1 MLGAEAIDRR
11 ARWLGLALA
20 AATALAAASALP
32 STSSPRETRAAG
44 EPARVE
50 DIERLREEVA
60 AQAELG
66 ACLIRLHARCEVDC
80 LREAERAHRSCP
92 ARKADPAALA
102 RKARMDELRA
112 WLDRGESQPDR

>member
-1 MLGAEAIDRR
+1 MFGAEAIDRR

-20 AATALAAASALP
+20 AANALAAASALP
-32 STSSPRETRAAG
+32 SNSSPRETRTANKL
-44 EPARVE
+44 ARVE
-50 DIERLREEVA
+50 DIARLREEVA

-92 ARKADPAALA
+92 AREVDPAALS
-102 RKARMDELRA
+102 RKARMDERRA
-112 WLDRGESQPDR
+112 RLERGE